1 MDNPYKRIVSVLLP
15 QALKDSVE
23 QKAQELGVKR
33 SVLLRE
39 AIICGLD
46 KGVLTIQKQQKRM
59 SK

>member
-15 QALKDSVE
+15 QALKDSVD
-23 QKAQELGVKR
+23 QKAQELGVQR
-33 SVLLRE
+33 SVVLRE

-46 KGVLTIQKQQKRM
+46 KGAAAIKKQQERF